1 MKRDRAMTIHF
12 MDGTHV
18 TFEFPAQ
25 EANAVGSALLIE
37 ELLRNPNLMVEADG
51 ALFVY
56 PVANIKSIQLTNLSG
71 QGEPVA
77 PKGLIRGARVVG

>member
-18 TFEFPAQ
+18 SFDFPAQ
-25 EANAVGSALLIE
+25 EANSFGSALLIE
-37 ELLRNPNLMVEADG
+37 ELLKNPNLLVEVDG
-51 ALFVY
+51 ALLIY

-71 QGEPVA
+71 AGQAVT